1 MTNIQQNV
9 LISKIMLK
17 QTPSEDFTY
26 IYRGALFAEIM
37 DSLLILI
44 EKNFTEKERSSQI
57 FKKVYFILVEIL
69 QNVTKYQIEEE
80 EYFANS
86 IMVVQKINKN
96 YFLTVGNLIKNTE
109 IEDLTSRI
117 NKINSL
123 EKEELTEF
131 YKTVLTNGKYNLKG
145 GAGLGLIN
153 IKRKAKHNLNFSFSN
168 INQEHSYFYFTSIIP
183 EKEEDVIDF
192 SFNNVKKTH
201 ESFKKDNVSLLLNNV
216 LDQDKLKA
224 LLHFLESSIQEKLPY
239 RKKIFNILIEMLQN
253 VIYHSSNV
261 ENLGNDKYGIFLVSE
276 TEDHYKL
283 LAGNYIHKE
292 KETVLLQ
299 KLEKVNKYTLDEL
312 ESAYVKELKATTS
325 KADSNL
331 GIIDIRM
338 KSNNFLTYNIEKIND
353 QFSFFIL
360 EVNIGKK

>member
-1 MTNIQQNV
+1 MANTNQNLLV
-9 LISKIMLK
+9 STIMLN
-17 QTPSEDFTY
+17 QAPSEDFTY
-26 IYRGALFAEIM
+26 IYRGALFPEIL

-44 EKNFTEKERSSQI
+44 ERNFTQKERSSQT

-69 QNVTKYQIEEE
+69 QNVTKYQTEQD
-80 EYFANS
+80 EYFTNS
-86 IMVVQKINKN
+86 IVVVQKKNKN

-109 IEDLTSRI
+109 TENLTNQI

-123 EKEELTEF
+123 EKDELTEF
-131 YKTVLTNGKYNLKG
+131 YKSVLTNGKYNNKG

-153 IKRKAKHNLNFSFSN
+153 IKRKAKHNLNYSFSK

-183 EKEEDVIDF
+183 EKEEEEVDF
-192 SFNNVKKTH
+192 SFNSVKQTH
-201 ESFKKDNVSLLLNNV
+201 ESFKKDNISLLLNNV

-224 LLHFLESSIQEKLPY
+224 LLHFLEASIEEKLPF

-253 VIYHSSNV
+253 VIYHSSNA
-261 ENLGNDKYGIFLVSE
+261 ENLANEKYGIFLVSE
-276 TEDHYKL
+276 TQENYKL

-292 KETVLLQ
+292 KETNLLQ

-312 ESAYVKELKATTS
+312 ENAYVKELNASTS

-338 KSNNFLTYNIEKIND
+338 KSSNFLKYNIEKIND
-353 QFSFFIL
+353 QFSFFVL